1 MRSILAVKSHSQ
13 PRQIPVSSRGPSSPS
28 PVSPSGYNQ
37 TYVAVV
43 GYRHHDDCGKPA
55 ERSSG
60 QRRRRLAILGHIH
73 QADRLSPSSC
83 RLWLSCLRR
92 RGALSF
98 RSDRVEAPGRAA
110 SLRMTYRPHKA
121 PRSDQSGRPSLS
133 SHIPVI
139 ITQQRQAAIQPGGT
153 VTANRKS
160 ALVDF
165 VTLIGGQNSSPT
177 IIMGGMGRGA
187 RECLDALWGPHRSL
201 ARQTWRRCA
210 RKPQDIHFLR

>member
-28 PVSPSGYNQ
+28 PASLR
-37 TYVAVV
+37 VAIIRPMSLSRVQAP
-43 GYRHHDDCGKPA
+43 RRLWA
-55 ERSSG
+55 TRSAVLLG
-60 QRRRRLAILGHIH
+60 RRRRLAILGHIH

-110 SLRMTYRPHKA
+110 SGRMTYRPHQGTPVGSIGSPVTIFTYTSYYYTA
-121 PRSDQSGRPSLS
+121 ASSGNP
-133 SHIPVI
+133 
-139 ITQQRQAAIQPGGT
+139 AGGT
-153 VTANRKS
+153 VTANPQS
-160 ALVDF
+160 ALGDF

-177 IIMGGMGRGA
+177 IIMGGWGGA
-187 RECLDALWGPHRSL
+187 LGNVSMLYG
-201 ARQTWRRCA
+201 
-210 RKPQDIHFLR
+210 LRTAA